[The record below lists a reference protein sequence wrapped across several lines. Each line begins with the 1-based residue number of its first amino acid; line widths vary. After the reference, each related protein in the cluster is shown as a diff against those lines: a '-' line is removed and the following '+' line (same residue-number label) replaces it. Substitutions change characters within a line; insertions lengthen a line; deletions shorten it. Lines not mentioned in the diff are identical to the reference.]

1 MINKIH
7 GKVIEKKESSLVLMT
22 TVFEFELLVSA
33 FCLANFNLSDK
44 VELFTYLY
52 TRENELKLFGF
63 LNSDEREIFKELI
76 GVSGVG
82 PRAALRVLSNIR
94 YNEFKE
100 AIDKE
105 DIELVSKI
113 KGIGKKMAG
122 KMFLHLQG
130 KLLINSELG
139 STGLFRFKELEESIV
154 SMGFDRKI
162 VNSKI
167 REAFNLA
174 EFANL
179 KDSEKEQFLF
189 KEVLKRMSN

>member
-33 FCLANFNLSDK
+33 FCLANFKLSDK

-52 TRENELKLFGF
+52 ARENELKLFGF
-63 LNSDEREIFKELI
+63 LNSDERETFKSLI
-76 GVSGVG
+76 GVSGIG

-94 YNEFKE
+94 YNEFRD
-100 AIDKE
+100 AIDRE
-105 DIELVSKI
+105 DVELVSKI

-130 KLLINSELG
+130 KLLINNELE
-139 STGLFRFKELEESIV
+139 SSLFGFKELEESIV

-162 VNSKI
+162 VNSKLK
-167 REAFNLA
+167 EACDLI
-174 EFANL
+174 EFSNL

>member
-22 TVFEFELLVSA
+22 NVFEFELLVSA
-33 FCLANFNLSDK
+33 FCLANFKLSDK

-52 TRENELKLFGF
+52 SRENELKLFGF
-63 LNSDEREIFKELI
+63 LNSDERETFKSLI
-76 GVSGVG
+76 GVSGIG

-94 YNEFKE
+94 YNEFKN
-100 AIDKE
+100 AIDRE
-105 DIELVSKI
+105 DVELVSKI

-130 KLLINSELG
+130 KLLINNELE
-139 STGLFRFKELEESIV
+139 SSLFRFKELEESIV

-162 VNSKI
+162 VNSKLK
-167 REAFNLA
+167 EACNLI
-174 EFANL
+174 EFSNL

>member
-33 FCLANFNLSDK
+33 FCLANFKLSDK

-52 TRENELKLFGF
+52 ARENELKLFGF
-63 LNSDEREIFKELI
+63 LNSDERETFKSLI
-76 GVSGVG
+76 GVSGIG

-94 YNEFKE
+94 YNEFKD
-100 AIDKE
+100 AIDRE
-105 DIELVSKI
+105 DVELVSKI

-130 KLLINSELG
+130 KLLINNELE
-139 STGLFRFKELEESIV
+139 SSLFRFKELEESIV

-162 VNSKI
+162 VNSKLK
-167 REAFNLA
+167 EACDLI
-174 EFANL
+174 EFSNL

>member
-22 TVFEFELLVSA
+22 NVFEFELLVSA
-33 FCLANFNLSDK
+33 FCLANFKLSDK

-52 TRENELKLFGF
+52 SRENELKLFGF
-63 LNSDEREIFKELI
+63 LNSDERETFKSLI
-76 GVSGVG
+76 GVSGIG

-94 YNEFKE
+94 YNEFKD
-100 AIDKE
+100 AIDRE
-105 DIELVSKI
+105 DVELVSKI

-130 KLLINSELG
+130 KLLINNELE
-139 STGLFRFKELEESIV
+139 SSLFRFKELEESIV

-162 VNSKI
+162 VNSKLK
-167 REAFNLA
+167 EACNLI
-174 EFANL
+174 EFSNL

>member
-33 FCLANFNLSDK
+33 FCLANFKLSDK

-52 TRENELKLFGF
+52 ARENELKLFGF
-63 LNSDEREIFKELI
+63 LNSDERETFKSLI
-76 GVSGVG
+76 GVSGIG

-94 YNEFKE
+94 YNDFKE
-100 AIDKE
+100 AIDRE
-105 DIELVSKI
+105 DVELVSKI

-130 KLLINSELG
+130 KLLINNELE
-139 STGLFRFKELEESIV
+139 SSLFGFKELEESIV

-162 VNSKI
+162 VNSKLK
-167 REAFNLA
+167 EACDLI
-174 EFANL
+174 EFSNL

>member
-33 FCLANFNLSDK
+33 FCLANFKLSDK

-52 TRENELKLFGF
+52 ARENELKLFGF
-63 LNSDEREIFKELI
+63 LNSDERETFKSLI
-76 GVSGVG
+76 GVSGIG

-94 YNEFKE
+94 YNEFKD
-100 AIDKE
+100 AIDRE
-105 DIELVSKI
+105 DVELVSKI

-130 KLLINSELG
+130 KLLINNELE
-139 STGLFRFKELEESIV
+139 SSLFGFKELEESIV

-162 VNSKI
+162 VNSKLK
-167 REAFNLA
+167 EACDLI
-174 EFANL
+174 EFSNL

>member
-33 FCLANFNLSDK
+33 FCLANFKLSDK

-52 TRENELKLFGF
+52 TRENKLKLFGF
-63 LNSDEREIFKELI
+63 LNSDEREIFKGLI
-76 GVSGVG
+76 GVSGIG

-94 YNEFKE
+94 YNEFKD
-100 AIDKE
+100 AIDRE
-105 DIELVSKI
+105 DFDLVAKI
-113 KGIGKKMAG
+113 KGIGKKMAS

-130 KLLINSELG
+130 KLLINNECESI
-139 STGLFRFKELEESIV
+139 LFRFKELEESIV

-162 VNSKI
+162 VNSKLK
-167 REAFNLA
+167 EAFNLV
-174 EFANL
+174 EFSNL

-189 KEVLKRMSN
+189 KEVLKRISN

>member
-1 MINKIH
+1 MINKIY

-22 TVFEFELLVSA
+22 AVFEFELLVSA
-33 FCLANFNLSDK
+33 FCLDNFKLSDK

-63 LNSDEREIFKELI
+63 LNSDERETFKRLI
-76 GVSGVG
+76 GVSGIG
-82 PRAALRVLSNIR
+82 PRAALRVLSSIR
-94 YNEFKE
+94 YNEFKD
-100 AIDKE
+100 AIDRE
-105 DIELVSKI
+105 DIELVAKI

-130 KLLINSELG
+130 KLLINNELE
-139 STGLFRFKELEESIV
+139 SSLFGFKELEESIV
-154 SMGFDRKI
+154 SMGFDRRI
-162 VNSKI
+162 VSSKLK
-167 REAFNLA
+167 EAFNLV
-174 EFANL
+174 EFSNL

>member
-7 GKVIEKKESSLVLMT
+7 GKVVEKKESSLVLMT

-33 FCLANFNLSDK
+33 FCLANFKLSDK

-52 TRENELKLFGF
+52 TRENELKLYGF
-63 LNSDEREIFKELI
+63 LNSDERETFKSLI
-76 GVSGVG
+76 GVSGIG

-94 YNEFKE
+94 YNEFKD
-100 AIDKE
+100 AIDRE
-105 DIELVSKI
+105 DVELVSKI

-122 KMFLHLQG
+122 KLFLQLQG
-130 KLLINSELG
+130 KLFINNDLES
-139 STGLFRFKELEESIV
+139 SLFKFKELEESIV

-162 VNSKI
+162 VSSRLKD
-167 REAFNLA
+167 AFNLV
-174 EFANL
+174 EFSNL

>member
-52 TRENELKLFGF
+52 AKENELKLFGF
-63 LNSDEREIFKELI
+63 LNSDERETFKRLI
-76 GVSGVG
+76 GVSGIG

-94 YNEFKE
+94 YNEFKD
-100 AIDKE
+100 AIDRE
-105 DIELVSKI
+105 DVELVAKI

-130 KLLINSELG
+130 KLLINNELE
-139 STGLFRFKELEESIV
+139 SSLVKFKELEESIV

-162 VNSKI
+162 VDTKLK
-167 REAFNLA
+167 EAFNSV
-174 EFANL
+174 EFSNL

>member
-33 FCLANFNLSDK
+33 FCLANFKLSDK

-52 TRENELKLFGF
+52 ARENELKLFGF
-63 LNSDEREIFKELI
+63 LNSDERETFKSLI
-76 GVSGVG
+76 GVSGIG

-94 YNEFKE
+94 YNEFKD
-100 AIDKE
+100 AIDRE
-105 DIELVSKI
+105 DVELVSKI

-130 KLLINSELG
+130 KLLINNELE
-139 STGLFRFKELEESIV
+139 SSLFGFKELEESIV

-162 VNSKI
+162 VNSKLK
-167 REAFNLA
+167 EACDLI
-174 EFANL
+174 EFSNL

-189 KEVLKRMSN
+189 KEVLKRMSNY

>member
-33 FCLANFNLSDK
+33 FCLANFKLSDK

-52 TRENELKLFGF
+52 ARENELKLFGF
-63 LNSDEREIFKELI
+63 LNSDERETFKSLI
-76 GVSGVG
+76 GVSGIG

-94 YNEFKE
+94 YNEFKD
-100 AIDKE
+100 AIDRE
-105 DIELVSKI
+105 DVELVSKI

-130 KLLINSELG
+130 KLLINNDLES
-139 STGLFRFKELEESIV
+139 SLFGFKELEESIV

-162 VNSKI
+162 VNSKLK
-167 REAFNLA
+167 EACDLI
-174 EFANL
+174 EFSNL

>member
-7 GKVIEKKESSLVLMT
+7 GKVIEKKESSLVLRT

-33 FCLANFNLSDK
+33 FCLANFKLSDK

-52 TRENELKLFGF
+52 ARENELKLFGF
-63 LNSDEREIFKELI
+63 LNSDERETFKSLI
-76 GVSGVG
+76 GVSGIG

-94 YNEFKE
+94 YNEFKD
-100 AIDKE
+100 AIDRE
-105 DIELVSKI
+105 DVELVSKI

-130 KLLINSELG
+130 KLLINNELE
-139 STGLFRFKELEESIV
+139 SSLFGFKELEESIV

-162 VNSKI
+162 VNSKLK
-167 REAFNLA
+167 EACDLI
-174 EFANL
+174 EFSNL

>member
-33 FCLANFNLSDK
+33 FCLANFKLSDK

-52 TRENELKLFGF
+52 TRENKLKLFGF
-63 LNSDEREIFKELI
+63 LNSDEREIFKGLI
-76 GVSGVG
+76 GVSGIG

-94 YNEFKE
+94 YNEFKD
-100 AIDKE
+100 AIDRE
-105 DIELVSKI
+105 DFDLVSKI
-113 KGIGKKMAG
+113 KGIGKKMAS

-130 KLLINSELG
+130 KLLINNECESI
-139 STGLFRFKELEESIV
+139 LFKFKELEESIV

-162 VNSKI
+162 VNSKLK
-167 REAFNLA
+167 EAFNLV
-174 EFANL
+174 EFSNL

-189 KEVLKRMSN
+189 KEVLKRISN

>member
-33 FCLANFNLSDK
+33 FCLANFKLSDK

-52 TRENELKLFGF
+52 AGENELKLFGF
-63 LNSDEREIFKELI
+63 LNSDERETFKSLI
-76 GVSGVG
+76 GVSGIG

-94 YNEFKE
+94 YNEFKD
-100 AIDKE
+100 AIDRE
-105 DIELVSKI
+105 DVELVSKI

-130 KLLINSELG
+130 KLLINNDLES
-139 STGLFRFKELEESIV
+139 SLFGFKELEESIV

-162 VNSKI
+162 VNSKLK
-167 REAFNLA
+167 EACDLI
-174 EFANL
+174 EFSNL

>member
-33 FCLANFNLSDK
+33 FCLANFKLSDK

-52 TRENELKLFGF
+52 ARENELKLFGF
-63 LNSDEREIFKELI
+63 LNSDERETFKSLI
-76 GVSGVG
+76 GVSGIG

-94 YNEFKE
+94 YNEFKD
-100 AIDKE
+100 AIDRE
-105 DIELVSKI
+105 DVELVSKI

-130 KLLINSELG
+130 KLLINNELESSFFG
-139 STGLFRFKELEESIV
+139 FKELEESIV

-162 VNSKI
+162 VNSKLK
-167 REAFNLA
+167 EACDLI
-174 EFANL
+174 EFSNL

>member
-33 FCLANFNLSDK
+33 FCLANFKLSDK

-52 TRENELKLFGF
+52 ARENELKLFGF
-63 LNSDEREIFKELI
+63 LNSDEREIFKSLI
-76 GVSGVG
+76 GVSGIG

-94 YNEFKE
+94 YNEFKD
-100 AIDKE
+100 AIDRE
-105 DIELVSKI
+105 DVELVSKI

-130 KLLINSELG
+130 KLLINNDLES
-139 STGLFRFKELEESIV
+139 SLFGFKELEESIV

-162 VNSKI
+162 VNSKLK
-167 REAFNLA
+167 EACDLI
-174 EFANL
+174 EFSNL

>member
-7 GKVIEKKESSLVLMT
+7 GKVVEKKESSLVLMT
-22 TVFEFELLVSA
+22 TVFEFELLVST
-33 FCLANFNLSDK
+33 FCLANFKLSDK

-63 LNSDEREIFKELI
+63 LNSDERETFKGLI
-76 GVSGVG
+76 GVSGIG

-94 YNEFKE
+94 YNEFKD
-100 AIDKE
+100 AIDRE
-105 DIELVSKI
+105 DVELVSKI

-130 KLLINSELG
+130 KLLINNELEP
-139 STGLFRFKELEESIV
+139 SLFRFKELEESIV

-162 VNSKI
+162 VNSKLN
-167 REAFNLA
+167 EASNLV
-174 EFANL
+174 EFLNL

-189 KEVLKRMSN
+189 KEVLKRISN

>member
-1 MINKIH
+1 MINKIY

-22 TVFEFELLVSA
+22 AVFEFEILVSA
-33 FCLANFNLSDK
+33 FCLDNFKLSDK

-63 LNSDEREIFKELI
+63 LNSDERETFKRLI
-76 GVSGVG
+76 GVSGIG
-82 PRAALRVLSNIR
+82 PRAALRVLSSIR
-94 YNEFKE
+94 YNEFKD
-100 AIDKE
+100 AIDRE
-105 DIELVSKI
+105 DIELVAKI

-130 KLLINSELG
+130 KLLINNELE
-139 STGLFRFKELEESIV
+139 SSLFGFKELEESIV
-154 SMGFDRKI
+154 SMGFDRRI
-162 VNSKI
+162 VSSKLK
-167 REAFNLA
+167 EAFNLV
-174 EFANL
+174 EFSNL

>member
-33 FCLANFNLSDK
+33 FCLANFKLSDK

-52 TRENELKLFGF
+52 ARENELKLFGF
-63 LNSDEREIFKELI
+63 LNSDEREIFKSLI
-76 GVSGVG
+76 GVSGIG

-94 YNEFKE
+94 YNEFKD
-100 AIDKE
+100 AIDRE
-105 DIELVSKI
+105 DVELVSKI

-130 KLLINSELG
+130 KLLINNELE
-139 STGLFRFKELEESIV
+139 SSLFGFKELEESIV

-162 VNSKI
+162 VNSKLK
-167 REAFNLA
+167 EACDLI
-174 EFANL
+174 EFSNL

>member
-7 GKVIEKKESSLVLMT
+7 GKVVEKKESSLVLMT

-33 FCLANFNLSDK
+33 FCLANFKLSDK

-63 LNSDEREIFKELI
+63 LNSDERETFKGLI
-76 GVSGVG
+76 GVSGIG

-94 YNEFKE
+94 YNEFKD
-100 AIDKE
+100 AIDRE
-105 DIELVSKI
+105 DVELVAKI

-130 KLLINSELG
+130 KLLINNEIESN
-139 STGLFRFKELEESIV
+139 LFRFKELEESII

-162 VNSKI
+162 VNSKLK
-167 REAFNLA
+167 EAYNLV
-174 EFANL
+174 EFSNL

-189 KEVLKRMSN
+189 KEVLKRISN

>member
-1 MINKIH
+1 MINKIY

-22 TVFEFELLVSA
+22 AVFEFELLVSA
-33 FCLANFNLSDK
+33 FCLDNFKLSDK

-63 LNSDEREIFKELI
+63 LNSDERETFKRLI
-76 GVSGVG
+76 GVSGIG
-82 PRAALRVLSNIR
+82 PRAALRVLSSIR
-94 YNEFKE
+94 YNEFKD
-100 AIDKE
+100 AIDRE
-105 DIELVSKI
+105 DVELVAKI

-130 KLLINSELG
+130 KLLINNELE
-139 STGLFRFKELEESIV
+139 SSLFGFKELEESIV
-154 SMGFDRKI
+154 SMGFDRRI
-162 VNSKI
+162 VSSKLK
-167 REAFNLA
+167 EAFNLV
-174 EFANL
+174 EFSNL

>member
-33 FCLANFNLSDK
+33 FCLANFKLSDK

-52 TRENELKLFGF
+52 ARENELKLFGF
-63 LNSDEREIFKELI
+63 LNSDERETFKSLI
-76 GVSGVG
+76 GVSGIG

-94 YNEFKE
+94 YNEFKD
-100 AIDKE
+100 AIDRE
-105 DIELVSKI
+105 DVELVSKI

-130 KLLINSELG
+130 KLLINNELE
-139 STGLFRFKELEESIV
+139 SSLFGFKELEESIV

-162 VNSKI
+162 VNSKLK
-167 REAFNLA
+167 EASDLI
-174 EFANL
+174 EFSNL

>member
-33 FCLANFNLSDK
+33 FCLANFKLSDK

-52 TRENELKLFGF
+52 ARENELKLFGF
-63 LNSDEREIFKELI
+63 LNSDERETFKSLI
-76 GVSGVG
+76 GVSGIG

-94 YNEFKE
+94 YNEFKA
-100 AIDKE
+100 AIDRE
-105 DIELVSKI
+105 DVELVSKI

-130 KLLINSELG
+130 KLLINNELE
-139 STGLFRFKELEESIV
+139 SSLFGFKELEESIV

-162 VNSKI
+162 VNSKLK
-167 REAFNLA
+167 EACDLI
-174 EFANL
+174 EFSNL

>member
-52 TRENELKLFGF
+52 AKENELKLFGF
-63 LNSDEREIFKELI
+63 LNSDERETFKRLI
-76 GVSGVG
+76 GVSGIG

-94 YNEFKE
+94 YNEFKD
-100 AIDKE
+100 AIDRE
-105 DIELVSKI
+105 DVELVAKI

-130 KLLINSELG
+130 KLLINNELE
-139 STGLFRFKELEESIV
+139 SSLVKFKELEESIV

-162 VNSKI
+162 VDAKLK
-167 REAFNLA
+167 EAFNSV
-174 EFANL
+174 EFSNL

>member
-33 FCLANFNLSDK
+33 FCLANFKLSDK

-52 TRENELKLFGF
+52 ARENELKLFGF
-63 LNSDEREIFKELI
+63 LNSDEREIFKSLI
-76 GVSGVG
+76 GVSGIG

-94 YNEFKE
+94 YNEFKD
-100 AIDKE
+100 AIDRE
-105 DIELVSKI
+105 DVELVSKI

-130 KLLINSELG
+130 KLLINNDLES
-139 STGLFRFKELEESIV
+139 SLFEFKELEESIV

-162 VNSKI
+162 VNSKLK
-167 REAFNLA
+167 EACDLI
-174 EFANL
+174 EFSNL

>member
-33 FCLANFNLSDK
+33 FCLANFKLSDK

-52 TRENELKLFGF
+52 ARENELKLFGF
-63 LNSDEREIFKELI
+63 LNSDERETFKSLI
-76 GVSGVG
+76 GVSGIG

-94 YNEFKE
+94 YNEFKD
-100 AIDKE
+100 AIDRE
-105 DIELVSKI
+105 DVELVSKI
-113 KGIGKKMAG
+113 KGIGKRMAG

-130 KLLINSELG
+130 KLLINNELE
-139 STGLFRFKELEESIV
+139 SSLFGFKELEESIV

-162 VNSKI
+162 VNSKLK
-167 REAFNLA
+167 EACDLI
-174 EFANL
+174 EFSNL

>member
-33 FCLANFNLSDK
+33 FCLANFKLLDK

-52 TRENELKLFGF
+52 ARENELKLFGF
-63 LNSDEREIFKELI
+63 LNSDERETFKSLI
-76 GVSGVG
+76 GVSGIG

-94 YNEFKE
+94 YNEFKD
-100 AIDKE
+100 AIDRE
-105 DIELVSKI
+105 DVELVSKI

-130 KLLINSELG
+130 KLLINNELE
-139 STGLFRFKELEESIV
+139 SSLFGFKELEESIV

-162 VNSKI
+162 VNSKLK
-167 REAFNLA
+167 EACDII
-174 EFANL
+174 EFSNL

-189 KEVLKRMSN
+189 KEVLKRISN

>member
-7 GKVIEKKESSLVLMT
+7 GKVIEKKDSSLVLMT

-33 FCLANFNLSDK
+33 FCLANFKLSDK

-52 TRENELKLFGF
+52 ARENELKLFGF
-63 LNSDEREIFKELI
+63 LNSDERETFKSLI
-76 GVSGVG
+76 GVSGIG

-94 YNEFKE
+94 YNEFKD
-100 AIDKE
+100 AIDRE
-105 DIELVSKI
+105 DVELVSKI

-130 KLLINSELG
+130 KLLINNELE
-139 STGLFRFKELEESIV
+139 SSLFGFKELEESIV

-162 VNSKI
+162 VNSKLK
-167 REAFNLA
+167 EACDLI
-174 EFANL
+174 EFSNL

>member
-7 GKVIEKKESSLVLMT
+7 GKVVEKKESSLVLMT
-22 TVFEFELLVSA
+22 TVFEFELLVST
-33 FCLANFNLSDK
+33 FCLANFKLSDK

-63 LNSDEREIFKELI
+63 LNSDERETFKGLI
-76 GVSGVG
+76 GVSGIG

-94 YNEFKE
+94 YNEFKD
-100 AIDKE
+100 AIDRE
-105 DIELVSKI
+105 DVELVSKI

-130 KLLINSELG
+130 KLLINNELEP
-139 STGLFRFKELEESIV
+139 SLFRFKELEESIV

-162 VNSKI
+162 VNSKLN
-167 REAFNLA
+167 EASNLV
-174 EFANL
+174 EFSNL

-189 KEVLKRMSN
+189 KEVLKRISN

>member
-1 MINKIH
+1 
-7 GKVIEKKESSLVLMT
+7 MT

-33 FCLANFNLSDK
+33 FCLANFKLSDK

-52 TRENELKLFGF
+52 ARENELKLFGF
-63 LNSDEREIFKELI
+63 LNSDEREIFKSLI
-76 GVSGVG
+76 GVSGIG

-94 YNEFKE
+94 YNEFKD
-100 AIDKE
+100 AIDRE
-105 DIELVSKI
+105 DVELVSKI

-130 KLLINSELG
+130 KLLINNDLES
-139 STGLFRFKELEESIV
+139 SLFGFKELEESIV

-162 VNSKI
+162 VNSKLK
-167 REAFNLA
+167 EACDLI
-174 EFANL
+174 EFSNL

>member
-7 GKVIEKKESSLVLMT
+7 GKVIEKKESSLILMT
-22 TVFEFELLVSA
+22 TVFEFELLVST
-33 FCLANFNLSDK
+33 FCLANFRLSDK

-52 TRENELKLFGF
+52 IRENELKLFGF
-63 LNSDEREIFKELI
+63 LNSDERETFKGLI
-76 GVSGVG
+76 GVSGIG

-94 YNEFKE
+94 YNEFKD
-100 AIDKE
+100 AIDRE
-105 DIELVSKI
+105 DIELVAKI

-130 KLLINSELG
+130 KLLISNEPES
-139 STGLFRFKELEESIV
+139 SLFGFKELEESIV

-162 VNSKI
+162 VNSKLK
-167 REAFNLA
+167 EACNLT

-189 KEVLKRMSN
+189 KEVLKRMTN

>member
-33 FCLANFNLSDK
+33 FCLANFKLSDK

-52 TRENELKLFGF
+52 ARENELKLFGF
-63 LNSDEREIFKELI
+63 LNSDEREIFKSLI
-76 GVSGVG
+76 GVSGIG

-94 YNEFKE
+94 YNEFKD
-100 AIDKE
+100 AIDRE
-105 DIELVSKI
+105 DVELVSKI

-130 KLLINSELG
+130 KLLINNDLES
-139 STGLFRFKELEESIV
+139 SLFGFKELEESIV

-162 VNSKI
+162 VNSKLK
-167 REAFNLA
+167 EACDLI
-174 EFANL
+174 EFSNL

-189 KEVLKRMSN
+189 REVLKRMSN

>member
-52 TRENELKLFGF
+52 ARENELKLFGF
-63 LNSDEREIFKELI
+63 LNSDERETFKSLI
-76 GVSGVG
+76 GVSGIG

-94 YNEFKE
+94 YNEFKD
-100 AIDKE
+100 AIDRE
-105 DIELVSKI
+105 DVELVSKI

-130 KLLINSELG
+130 KLLINNELE
-139 STGLFRFKELEESIV
+139 SSLFGFKELEESIV

-162 VNSKI
+162 VNNKLK
-167 REAFNLA
+167 EACDLI
-174 EFANL
+174 EFSNL

>member
-33 FCLANFNLSDK
+33 FCLANFKLSDK

-52 TRENELKLFGF
+52 ARENELKLFGF
-63 LNSDEREIFKELI
+63 LNSDERETFKSLI
-76 GVSGVG
+76 GVSGIG

-94 YNEFKE
+94 YNEFKD
-100 AIDKE
+100 AIDRK
-105 DIELVSKI
+105 DVELVSKI
-113 KGIGKKMAG
+113 KGIGRKMAG

-130 KLLINSELG
+130 KLVINNELE
-139 STGLFRFKELEESIV
+139 SSLFGFKELEESIV

-162 VNSKI
+162 VNSKLK
-167 REAFNLA
+167 EACDLI
-174 EFANL
+174 EFSNL